1 MIFTTANGKS
11 YETQTDLNAEERHVL
26 QKLILWESMAS
37 NVDEFR
43 NITAK
48 ALSKGW
54 NNSGPIRAGAAL
66 SDILRDLET
75 RVARRTKQ

>member
-11 YETQTDLNAEERHVL
+11 YDTQTDLTAEERHVL

-37 NVDEFR
+37 SLDEFR
-43 NITAK
+43 NITAE
-48 ALSKGW
+48 ALRKGW

-66 SDILRDLET
+66 SDIVKDLET
-75 RVARRTKQ
+75 RVVARIQP